1 MGSLT
6 RHLLTRLAVLAVL
19 PLRCTSSAE
28 TSRCESANHAWGID
42 SDATALVQSVKPQL
56 KEFNRSVN
64 LQQLEQ
70 GSSKSQSS
78 NMTLDTMSSVKHPD
92 AKGWSEG
99 KPGTGSHGGS
109 GSKLVQV
116 LAAARSTAQEMVR
129 PSATFVFVAPFL
141 IMTIVLIACFAALF
155 SFSADCRTFAPS
167 EYSQDGSSWPRS
179 QRTALTP
186 ASRRTQDPYLA
197 LSQQSLPPKDA
208 PPGDAS
214 VSGRPSVGPGLG
226 PGPASRMSLAS
237 QASAASRRVPPLRLS
252 AISAA
257 GRPTGDMFMASAA
270 PLQPLFPAL
279 VLPARE
285 GQLEVSLDAVQ
296 TVQKTGAGRFF
307 VIGPLGNKI
316 LHITSCGSAFDVHM
330 AQRSSELV
338 SKVSLKEMQDSSRI
352 EVCRGDGTVYG
363 KIVEHEQPQKSLDEV
378 SLSVIVTSSSGKAE
392 RAMLVIQGNP
402 ERFCLTAKA
411 AADGQPVAS
420 IELQAYSEEH
430 YLDLRTSRGADT
442 ALIVSSFLGI
452 LLLRDRPDR
461 PRQSVPRPLM
471 SGA

>member
-1 MGSLT
+1 
-6 RHLLTRLAVLAVL
+6 
-19 PLRCTSSAE
+19 
-28 TSRCESANHAWGID
+28 
-42 SDATALVQSVKPQL
+42 VQSVKPQL

-64 LQQLEQ
+64 LKQLEQ

-78 NMTLDTMSSVKHPD
+78 NMTLDTMSSTKHPD
-92 AKGWSEG
+92 ARGWSEG
-99 KPGTGSHGGS
+99 KPGTGST

-116 LAAARSTAQEMVR
+116 LAAARSTAEEMVR

-167 EYSQDGSSWPRS
+167 EYSQDGSWPRS
-179 QRTALTP
+179 QPALTP

-214 VSGRPSVGPGLG
+214 GRPSVGPGLG
-226 PGPASRMSLAS
+226 PGPTSRMSLAS

-338 SKVSLKEMQDSSRI
+338 SKVSLKELQDSSRI
-352 EVCRGDGTVYG
+352 EICRGDGTVYG

>member
-6 RHLLTRLAVLAVL
+6 WHLLTRLAVLAVL
-19 PLRCTSSAE
+19 PLRCTSSRE
-28 TSRCESANHAWGID
+28 TSRCESANHVWGID
-42 SDATALVQSVKPQL
+42 DATALVQSVKPQRL
-56 KEFNRSVN
+56 EEPKRSASK
-64 LQQLEQ
+64 QLEQ

-78 NMTLDTMSSVKHPD
+78 NMTLDAMSSANMHPD

-99 KPGTGSHGGS
+99 KPGTGSGGTGSS

-116 LAAARSTAQEMVR
+116 LTAVRSTAQEMVR
-129 PSATFVFVAPFL
+129 PSATFLFVVPFL
-141 IMTIVLIACFAALF
+141 IMTIVLIACFATLF
-155 SFSADCRTFAPS
+155 SFSTDCRTFAPS

-214 VSGRPSVGPGLG
+214 GRPSVGPGLG

-237 QASAASRRVPPLRLS
+237 QASATSRRVPPLRLS

-316 LHITSCGSAFDVHM
+316 LHITSCGNAFDVHM

-338 SKVSLKEMQDSSRI
+338 SKVSLKEVQDSSRI
-352 EVCRGDGTVYG
+352 EICRGDGTVYG

-411 AADGQPVAS
+411 AADGQPAAS